1 MSVVALYDGR
11 RKKIAVT
18 AGTYMSDVLKKAC
31 EGFGLD
37 NIERLELRHKD
48 KVVDLSIPFRLSGV
62 SVNAVL
68 EVKEVANAAQS
79 DVRVG
84 IQLVDGRRV
93 QGSFRPSTPVIEIL
107 VQLGIPTDI
116 TLNFMRRDLNPHE
129 FSSVTLQQLGL
140 LTGSAMFRVKAT
152 PPPSSASVAP
162 VAPSP
167 QTTSSSVNSIPSAR
181 PSNTETIS
189 PGTTTV
195 ALPRPSVEHVIT
207 ADDVDMQDATALAPP
222 TVLSS
227 YDALQLVRNTC
238 FDAVSTEVVLTLMKI
253 VCNILSKPDE
263 PKVRSIRA
271 ANPKF
276 HDAVGKH
283 QGGVMFLQSLGFQQ
297 LTNEGDGSSTSH
309 FVLPEDADTAL
320 LRRGLA
326 LLQDQ
331 ADDLR
336 LPPTSRP
343 SVVVPAASP
352 VEFDAYKA
360 VITRVQAQPRG
371 LSVTEMRL
379 EDLKRKEEALL
390 AMIHI
395 PARNPRV
402 FFPHERNFRTLAM
415 RELDD
420 MQKKTVFQSTVLRIR
435 FPDQVTLQATFHPK
449 ETLAAVVLHLNESL
463 ADSGRRSFSLYVT
476 PPRQTLA
483 LDGSAT
489 LGTLYYPAAQTLDD
503 KSNKVAKLNPAAPP
517 HTTKAKASKPSWF
530 KL

>member
-68 EVKEVANAAQS
+68 EVKEGANAAQS

-84 IQLVDGRRV
+84 IQLMDGRRV
-93 QGSFRPSTPVIEIL
+93 QGSFRSSTRVIEIL

-129 FSSVTLQQLGL
+129 FASVTLQQLGL

-152 PPPSSASVAP
+152 PPPSSASVTP

-189 PGTTTV
+189 PDTTTV
-195 ALPRPSVEHVIT
+195 ALPRPSVEHVIA
-207 ADDVDMQDATALAPP
+207 ADDVDMHDATALAPP

-238 FDAVSTEVVLTLMKI
+238 FDAVSTDVVLTLMKI

-263 PKVRSIRA
+263 PKVRSIRV

-297 LTNEGDGSSTSH
+297 QTNEGEGSSPSH

-343 SVVVPAASP
+343 SVVVQAASP

-379 EDLKRKEEALL
+379 EDLKRKEEELL

-402 FFPHERNFRTLAM
+402 FFPHEL
-415 RELDD
+415 
-420 MQKKTVFQSTVLRIR
+420 
-435 FPDQVTLQATFHPK
+435 TLQATFHPK

-483 LDGSAT
+483 LDGAAT